1 MKRGAMI
8 DFDEP
13 PRIRSSR
20 MTGKLIDLHAHTNH
34 SDGSATPPELIE
46 LAKLNGASAV
56 AITDHDTVS
65 GLEDGRVAAE
75 NLGIEFINGMELSAE
90 YSPGTMHI
98 LGYYVDDQNEELT
111 ASLEELR
118 AARKA
123 RNPEIA
129 NRLQALGFD
138 VRYAEVAAVA
148 GNDVVGRP
156 HFARVLV
163 DKGYAASIQDAFNR
177 FLAKGAAAYVEKRR
191 LSPADSIALIH
202 EAGGVA
208 VLAHPYQLRLSPEA
222 LETLVS
228 QLVEMGLDGIEA
240 LYSRHSLADR
250 ERYATLARRH
260 RLLVTGGSDYHG
272 TYKPDISI
280 VKGLGDLAV
289 PYSVLEGLRS
299 KSAYAR

>member
-1 MKRGAMI
+1 MN
-8 DFDEP
+8 
-13 PRIRSSR
+13 
-20 MTGKLIDLHAHTNH
+20 GKLIDLHAHTIH
-34 SDGSATPPELIE
+34 SDGSATPSELIE
-46 LAKLNGASAV
+46 LAKLNGASAI

-65 GLEDGRVAAE
+65 GLDEGRVAAGK
-75 NLGIEFINGMELSAE
+75 LGIEFINGLELSAE
-90 YSPGTMHI
+90 YSPGAMHI
-98 LGYYVDDQNEELT
+98 LGYYVDDQNEELK
-111 ASLEELR
+111 ARLGELR
-118 AARKA
+118 AAREA

-129 NRLQALGFD
+129 SRLQALGFD
-138 VRYAEVAAVA
+138 VRYADVAAVA
-148 GNDVVGRP
+148 GNGVVGRP

-163 DKGYAASIQDAFNR
+163 DRGYAESIQDAFNR
-177 FLAKGAAAYVEKRR
+177 FLAKGFAAYVEKKR

-208 VLAHPYQLRLSPEA
+208 VLAHPYQLKLLPEA

-228 QLVEMGLDGIEA
+228 ELVEMGLDGIEA
-240 LYSRHSLADR
+240 IYSRHSLADR
-250 ERYATLARRH
+250 ERYSMLASRH

-280 VKGLGDLAV
+280 VKGLGNLAV